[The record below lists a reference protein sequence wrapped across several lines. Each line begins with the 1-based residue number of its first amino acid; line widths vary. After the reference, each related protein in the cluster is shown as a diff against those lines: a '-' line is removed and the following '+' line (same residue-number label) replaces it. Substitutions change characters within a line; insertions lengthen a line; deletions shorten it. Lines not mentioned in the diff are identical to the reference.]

1 MTTLPH
7 GWRLHKD
14 HQCLNSIHSPSATMT
29 RATARTSGQRRSIR
43 LAGCKDIH
51 IPHHIS
57 EVAPV
62 EDRVSGTGHATN
74 GTTTAVT
81 GMGAVAAKRN
91 YVSAAQVANAGLSAV
106 LVILQDGSGG
116 TTLAYIYCPAGQTVP
131 VQYPSPLKTTAATG
145 LYFQVI
151 DSVPSPATTN
161 PSMSRRRDT
170 PSNGLSGQIQFSG
183 FQQGRHLYLVAN
195 GPL

>member
-1 MTTLPH
+1 MSELDTFTVRDYDT
-7 GWRLHKD
+7 GD
-14 HQCLNSIHSPSATMT
+14 
-29 RATARTSGQRRSIR
+29 G
-43 LAGCKDIH
+43 KDIRTTAVNPISPDKDVH
-51 IPHHIS
+51 IPHHVS

-62 EDRVSGTGHATN
+62 EDRVSGTGHATA

-81 GMGAVAAKRN
+81 GIGAVTAKRN

-116 TTLAYIYCPAGQTVP
+116 TTLAYVYCPAGQTVP

-151 DSVPSPATTN
+151 DSVPSPATT
-161 PSMSRRRDT
+161 SVYVSA
-170 PSNGLSGQIQFSG
+170 
-183 FQQGRHLYLVAN
+183 QGYTE
-195 GPL
+195 